1 MIAEGVIEV
10 SFEMTLGDNIA
21 EFYLLSIPWVNTF
34 ERDEFEDIWGL
45 F

>member
-21 EFYLLSIPWVNTF
+21 EFYLLSIPW
-34 ERDEFEDIWGL
+34 
-45 F
+45 